1 MEDDDDEVLM
11 FTMYGNGF
19 VIIAQNREGSR
30 LSCESANLHRMVLRR
45 TRRIRPNLRISRA
58 NLTEAVTEVEGEQ
71 KPSVVR
77 QARPCGAGNNR
88 TCSIQ
93 RSQQPPTRRSARR
106 NFSKFERGT
115 GAGWRRR
122 RSRRRLAVITYEMSR
137 RLIHFSQS
145 DGRPVPTHFFHRVT
159 HFLFAPP
166 PATVK
171 ISSDA
176 CRPPAPLHR
185 TTKCGWLVGTTEEQ
199 WVPQK
204 NQTQNGYG
212 ARNVYCSSDATFRFC
227 IWHVGA
233 PDLVH
238 PPPRSVSAP
247 ACLDYLSDGYLSGG
261 NSV

>member
-1 MEDDDDEVLM
+1 
-11 FTMYGNGF
+11 
-19 VIIAQNREGSR
+19 
-30 LSCESANLHRMVLRR
+30 
-45 TRRIRPNLRISRA
+45 
-58 NLTEAVTEVEGEQ
+58 VEGEQ

-212 ARNVYCSSDATFRFC
+212 ARYCRCWYSTAQVRR
-227 IWHVGA
+227 
-233 PDLVH
+233 H
-238 PPPRSVSAP
+238 PIA
-247 ACLDYLSDGYLSGG
+247 LFY
-261 NSV
+261 